1 MNVFMI
7 ILLVLVGGFM
17 MFELVSLIKAIVD
30 KKKGKGN
37 DKENEQENIIK

>member
-17 MFELVSLIKAIVD
+17 IFELVSLIKAIVD
-30 KKKGKGN
+30 KKKGKN
-37 DKENEQENIIK
+37 KEDNEQENIIK